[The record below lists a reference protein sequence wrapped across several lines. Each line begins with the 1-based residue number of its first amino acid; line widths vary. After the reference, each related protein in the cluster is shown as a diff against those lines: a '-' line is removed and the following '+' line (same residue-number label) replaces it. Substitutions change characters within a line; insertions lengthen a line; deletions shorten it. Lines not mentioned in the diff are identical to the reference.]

1 MLISL
6 AELAMLKNA
15 SRAAVTKK
23 IKSGKLAG
31 AVVNHNGRKLVNKEE
46 AFRLWDIQALPSKDT
61 TVRKQLKQEIDAK
74 TENEIPAYGESK
86 AKREY
91 FLAELAMLKN
101 VSRAAVT
108 KKIKSGKL
116 EGAVV
121 NHNGRKLVNK
131 DEAIRLWDRADTRV
145 VTTVKKE
152 LKQKI
157 DNLSA
162 DEIPDFAESKAKREF
177 YLAELAK
184 LDVEEKKKE
193 LVSVDDI
200 KKSSF
205 AKGRAIREAL
215 TNLAD
220 RLSHQL
226 AGEDDATVIHQII
239 NSEHKEALNNLAQL

>member
-6 AELAMLKNA
+6 AELAK
-15 SRAAVTKK
+15 
-23 IKSGKLAG
+23 
-31 AVVNHNGRKLVNKEE
+31 
-46 AFRLWDIQALPSKDT
+46 
-61 TVRKQLKQEIDAK
+61 
-74 TENEIPAYGESK
+74 
-86 AKREY
+86 
-91 FLAELAMLKN
+91 LKN

-131 DEAIRLWDRADTRV
+131 DEAIRLWDRGDTRV
-145 VTTVKKE
+145 VTATKKQ
-152 LKQKI
+152 LKEKI
-157 DNLSA
+157 DSLPA
-162 DEIPDFAESKAKREF
+162 DSIPDFAESKAKREF

-184 LDVEEKKKE
+184 LDVEEKKKQ
-193 LVSVDDI
+193 LVSVDEI

-205 AKGRAIREAL
+205 AKARSIREAL

-226 AGEDDATVIHQII
+226 AGEDDATVIHTLL
-239 NSEHKEALNNLAQL
+239 STEHREALENLAQ

>member
-1 MLISL
+1 MLITYVDL
-6 AELAMLKNA
+6 A
-15 SRAAVTKK
+15 K
-23 IKSGKLAG
+23 I
-31 AVVNHNGRKLVNKEE
+31 
-46 AFRLWDIQALPSKDT
+46 
-61 TVRKQLKQEIDAK
+61 
-74 TENEIPAYGESK
+74 
-86 AKREY
+86 
-91 FLAELAMLKN
+91 KN
-101 VSRAAVT
+101 VSKSAVSQRKAKGIFKQALVKTEDGKDFLDKDLALKAWEGIYVPVKDT
-108 KKIKSGKL
+108 KQ
-116 EGAVV
+116 
-121 NHNGRKLVNK
+121 
-131 DEAIRLWDRADTRV
+131 
-145 VTTVKKE
+145 E

-157 DNLSA
+157 DSLPS
-162 DEIPDFAESKAKREF
+162 DSIPDFAESKAKREF

-184 LDVEEKKKE
+184 LDVEEKKKQ

>member
-1 MLISL
+1 MLIS
-6 AELAMLKNA
+6 
-15 SRAAVTKK
+15 
-23 IKSGKLAG
+23 
-31 AVVNHNGRKLVNKEE
+31 
-46 AFRLWDIQALPSKDT
+46 
-61 TVRKQLKQEIDAK
+61 
-74 TENEIPAYGESK
+74 
-86 AKREY
+86 
-91 FLAELAMLKN
+91 LAELAMLKN

-116 EGAVV
+116 QGAVV

-131 DEAIRLWDRADTRV
+131 DEAIRLWDKGDTRV
-145 VTTVKKE
+145 VTAVKKE

-157 DNLSA
+157 DSLPA

-177 YLAELAK
+177 YFAELAK

-226 AGEDDATVIHQII
+226 AGEDDATVIHKII